1 MTRPWRKLDLS
12 AWVSP
17 AATGRWSCTRCGAEA
32 CSYRYRIHPPASPRY
47 ERCVGLTWCTHCRV
61 YSAALVHVPHTTH
74 LDDESMPP
82 ARPGQDERPGATEV
96 QVLDHVDRLLPG
108 P

>member
-1 MTRPWRKLDLS
+1 MGLSSRHRPLVLHALRRRSVLLS
-12 AWVSP
+12 LPDSP
-17 AATGRWSCTRCGAEA
+17 A
-32 CSYRYRIHPPASPRY
+32 RISRY

-61 YSAALVHVPHTTH
+61 YSAALIHVPHTTH

-82 ARPGQDERPGATEV
+82 ARPGQDERPGASEV
-96 QVLDHVDRLLPG
+96 QVLDHVDRLLSG